1 MKRFALVLTGIF
13 LAFSSHA
20 IIPDRKYIRLPQQE
34 GLIYKELGVVTED
47 GYGIETWFYPA
58 QDMPVDGAGQDDM
71 LPYRTLDAQKRPT
84 LVICNG
90 DAGNMSYQQVWM
102 AEFYA
107 SCGLN
112 VVTFDWRGFGAS
124 SEFEMDP
131 DYLCYTEM
139 LSDYAA
145 VVDEVRRQPEVDSGE
160 IYLMGWST
168 GAYLSMITAYADAG
182 VKGCILCGTPSSFE
196 DAIPQLVKVHPQ
208 GKTEAELVVPDD
220 FPRDM
225 MPAYIAG
232 EFGKPVLLVV
242 GSEDDRTPQWM
253 SEKIFDALPDG
264 IDKRLSVFEGA
275 GHGGTSAPYVADMER
290 WFVETVSFLSDNSG
304 E

>member
-1 MKRFALVLTGIF
+1 MKRFALALTGIF

-34 GLIYKELGVVTED
+34 GLIYRELDVVTDD

-58 QDMPVDGAGQDDM
+58 QDMPGEGAGQDDM

-102 AEFYA
+102 AEFYV

-208 GKTEAELVVPDD
+208 GKTEAELVV
-220 FPRDM
+220 
-225 MPAYIAG
+225 
-232 EFGKPVLLVV
+232 

-275 GHGGTSAPYVADMER
+275 GHGGTEAPYVVDMER

>member
-1 MKRFALVLTGIF
+1 MKRFALALTGIF
-13 LAFSSHA
+13 FSFSSHA
-20 IIPDRKYIRLPQQE
+20 IIPDRKYLRLPQQE
-34 GLIYKELGVVTED
+34 GLIYRELDVVTDD

-71 LPYRTLDAQKRPT
+71 LPYRTLDAQKRLT

-145 VVDEVRRQPEVDSGE
+145 VVDEVRRQQEVDSGE

-196 DAIPQLVKVHPQ
+196 DAIPQIVKVHPQ

>member
-1 MKRFALVLTGIF
+1 MLAAGIF
-13 LAFSSHA
+13 LAYSAYA

-34 GLIYKELGVVTED
+34 GLIYKELDVVTED
-47 GYGIETWFYPA
+47 GYEIETWYYPA
-58 QDMPVDGAGQDDM
+58 QDMPGDGAGQDEM

-107 SCGLN
+107 SCGIN

-145 VVDEVRRQPEVDSGE
+145 VVDEVARQAETDTGE
-160 IYLMGWST
+160 IWLMGWST
-168 GAYLSMITAYADAG
+168 GAYLSMMTAYENPR

-196 DAIPQLVKVHPQ
+196 DAIPQLASVHPA
-208 GKTEAELVVPDD
+208 GKTEAELIVPED
-220 FPRDM
+220 FPRDR

-232 EFGKPVLLVV
+232 EFRKPVLLIV

-264 IDKRLSVFEGA
+264 TDKTLSVFEGA
-275 GHGGTSAPYVADMER
+275 GHGGMEAPYIVDMER